1 MDTKYIVIK
10 FGGHTMTDP
19 ALRDAFCHDLA
30 PLAAGGRKCVVVHG
44 GGPQIS
50 SLLER
55 LSIPSRFEQG
65 LRVTDDAAMEA
76 VEMALSAQV
85 NKELVS
91 AMTAAGAAACGISGR
106 DGSPLLKARVRDPQL
121 GRVGDVTHVSP
132 DIISCLVRGGFVP
145 VVSPIAEDEQ
155 GGGALNINADTAA
168 GAIAGALQ
176 AEFFVLMSNVPGV
189 LDAGKNLLR
198 ELTVS
203 DIQALKDDGTIAG
216 GMIPKV
222 DSCLHAL
229 GMGCRKALILNGAEK
244 SALRRL
250 LEGETNLGTVI
261 RA

>member
-19 ALRDAFCHDLA
+19 ALRDAFARDLA

-50 SLLER
+50 SLLKR
-55 LSIPSRFEQG
+55 LSIESRFEQG

-91 AMTAAGAAACGISGR
+91 AMTAAGVAACGISGR
-106 DGSPLLKARVRDPQL
+106 DGAPLLRARVRDAKL
-121 GRVGDVTHVSP
+121 GRVGDVTHVEP
-132 DIISCLVRGGFVP
+132 GIISCLVSGGFMP

-155 GGGALNINADTAA
+155 GGALNINADTAA

-176 AEFFVLMSNVPGV
+176 AEFFVLMSDVPGV

-198 ELTVS
+198 ELTAA
-203 DIQALKDDGTIAG
+203 DIQALKDEGTICG

-229 GMGCRKALILNGAEK
+229 NMGCRKALILNGAEK

-250 LEGETNLGTVI
+250 LEGETGLGTVI